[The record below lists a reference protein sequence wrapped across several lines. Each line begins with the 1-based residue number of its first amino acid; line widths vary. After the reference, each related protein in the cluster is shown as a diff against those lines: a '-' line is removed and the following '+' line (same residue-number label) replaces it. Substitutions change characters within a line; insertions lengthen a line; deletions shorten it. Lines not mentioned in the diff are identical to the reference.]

1 MRIKK
6 TWYFQGSIE
15 VEEGYT
21 GRYGAPGMPREKKR
35 KATPEEIEKQNK
47 TNKEKRVRRLIKAN
61 FSQHDIWATVT
72 YKKGSRP
79 TVEEMRKDMSAFIR
93 KLRKEYRKHG
103 QELKYILRM
112 GIGKKGGPHIH
123 ILLNRIGGEGYG
135 TDIIMSECWDKGHV
149 NYVNLYEAGGYKDLA
164 EYITKPLE
172 DWEPETLK
180 RYTRSRNLIV
190 PKPKVKKWRSRKWRE
205 AKAPKGWYI
214 DKDSM
219 VEGINPITGKKY
231 RHYTMFRLQ
240 PERKGRK
247 RCKD

>member
-72 YKKGSRP
+72 YKKGRRP

-93 KLRKEYRKHG
+93 KLRKEYRKYG

-112 GIGKKGGPHIH
+112 GIGKGGPHIH
-123 ILLNRIGGEGYG
+123 ILLNRISGEGYR
-135 TDIIMSECWDKGHV
+135 TDIIMSECWDK
-149 NYVNLYEAGGYKDLA
+149 
-164 EYITKPLE
+164 
-172 DWEPETLK
+172 
-180 RYTRSRNLIV
+180 
-190 PKPKVKKWRSRKWRE
+190 RSRKLCKPMRL
-205 AKAPKGWYI
+205 
-214 DKDSM
+214 
-219 VEGINPITGKKY
+219 GI
-231 RHYTMFRLQ
+231 
-240 PERKGRK
+240 
-247 RCKD
+247 